1 MLNCPRS
8 GMADTTELGTYAMI
22 VITLGLILY
31 IWRLRNKNLALIQD
45 EPAIAGQDELS
56 GTAINPSQF
65 DEPDD
70 DALDEMQDLLE
81 QAAESQGLTYE
92 E

>member
-1 MLNCPRS
+1 MLNDARR

-22 VITLGLILY
+22 IITLGLILY
-31 IWRLRNKNLALIQD
+31 IWRLRNRNLARIQD

-65 DEPDD
+65 DEPDE

-81 QAAESQGLTYE
+81 QAAESQGLSYDE
-92 E
+92 

>member
-1 MLNCPRS
+1 
-8 GMADTTELGTYAMI
+8 MI

-31 IWRLRNKNLALIQD
+31 IWRLRNKNLARIQD

>member
-1 MLNCPRS
+1 
-8 GMADTTELGTYAMI
+8 MADTTELGTYAMI
-22 VITLGLILY
+22 IITLGLILY
-31 IWRLRNKNLALIQD
+31 IWRLRNRNLARIQD

-65 DEPDD
+65 DEPDE

-81 QAAESQGLTYE
+81 QAAESQGLSYDE
-92 E
+92 

>member
-31 IWRLRNKNLALIQD
+31 IWRLRNKNLARVQD